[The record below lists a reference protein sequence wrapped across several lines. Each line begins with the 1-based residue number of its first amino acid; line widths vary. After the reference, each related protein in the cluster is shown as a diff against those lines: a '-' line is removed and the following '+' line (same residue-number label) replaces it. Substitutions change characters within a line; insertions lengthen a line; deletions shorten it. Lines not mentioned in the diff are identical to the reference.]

1 MKKLIAASIFVL
13 LCTAILLST
22 MGKSGDYQIADS
34 NIENFALLLS
44 DLEEAAASP
53 SPDDRRAI
61 DADLM
66 AIRAVSPRDYSV
78 AKTISDHWEQVY
90 LDPGYRLNLHNG
102 EASADALKDTGIVNS
117 RTHAFVILGYELK
130 DGEMTDELKGRCEAA
145 AAAAKVFPETIL
157 VRSGGATGVNNP
169 DKHTEA
175 GMMKTYLVEVC
186 GLDGGR
192 IYTDERAMTT
202 AENALNTM
210 AILRE
215 HHASTMTIVTSS
227 YHQRWGQV
235 LYNGVAAL
243 YAQNYGY
250 APVIVSNYNFPI
262 EPENEKFRNDY
273 RIAASQLSGIL
284 GLPRKPQPGQK
295 QG

>member
-34 NIENFALLLS
+34 NRENFALLLS

-145 AAAAKVFPETIL
+145 AAAKVFPETIL
-157 VRSGGATGVNNP
+157 VCSGGATGVNNP

-210 AILRE
+210 AILRK